1 VAYTVLCQCVTR
13 VWWAAEGSCMAPAGL
28 AQSSSS
34 ELLAAAWLLT
44 LVLACDGVMQQW
56 LLCLMAWAACACVD

>member
-1 VAYTVLCQCVTR
+1 
-13 VWWAAEGSCMAPAGL
+13 MAPAGL